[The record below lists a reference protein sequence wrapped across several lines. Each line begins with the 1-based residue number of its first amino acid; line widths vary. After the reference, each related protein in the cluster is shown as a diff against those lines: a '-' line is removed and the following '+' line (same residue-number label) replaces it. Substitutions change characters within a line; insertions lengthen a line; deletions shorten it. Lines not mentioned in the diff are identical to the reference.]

1 MSDGN
6 ISVQELNFKNM
17 VVLYDGNKI
26 SRSVILKHNLIIVFS
41 ALSIVAL
48 MFAATIGI
56 DKFVSLEQHFWL
68 NIILSCFIAGGV
80 LVCGLLVTY
89 YVDKKITPPHYNVV
103 NWLKKHNKNEVY
115 LGWFNDQYIVLTNET
130 ARCQA
135 TTENLKKFLESD
147 YTIEDLTQDKSKPVF
162 ATIDL
167 TDEIPSVCIANH
179 PQSSEK

>member
-26 SRSVILKHNLIIVFS
+26 SRSVVLKHNLTIVFS

-48 MFAATIGI
+48 MFAGVIGI
-56 DKFVSLEQHFWL
+56 DKIINLEQHPWL
-68 NIILSCFIAGGV
+68 NIVLSCFIVVGV
-80 LVCGLLVTY
+80 FACGLLVAY
-89 YVDKKITPPHYNVV
+89 YIDKKITPPHYNVI
-103 NWLKKHNKNEVY
+103 NWLKKHNKEDVC
-115 LGWFNDQYIVLTNET
+115 LGWFNNQYIVLTNET
-130 ARCQA
+130 VRCQA

-147 YTIEDLTQDKSKPVF
+147 YTIEDFTQDKSKPVF

-167 TDEIPSVCIANH
+167 TDKIPSVCITNH
-179 PQSSEK
+179 PQYSEM